1 MLKNWLVKTKQI
13 KKGLK
18 GFLNHSNYL
27 KDQNRI
33 SHQNSKI
40 EILHNG
46 SKNIIEEFDN
56 RKLYRK
62 ENGLRGGSVNN
73 LATSF
78 IVSLPTDIK
87 QPTKDQWK
95 QIGLYG
101 IKKIAQANNIDY
113 QELKK
118 ISHIVLHDE
127 SNGINKPSHIH
138 ILVGNILDNKVI
150 KGISQFRSTHAI
162 KKSVN
167 YSVKQL
173 LKEDNNNYTP
183 QKTKVGKK
191 PPHVVKIE
199 KMEMILNNFNDF
211 KLSINGWLKDIFN
224 KKNAYLSSK
233 KAAIDFNKFDN
244 NIGDR
249 LPEKILKEIEEVEE
263 VEEFEKPEHLKQNFK
278 VTPKTNRKRRRRKK

>member
-1 MLKNWLVKTKQI
+1 MLKNWLVKTQQI

-18 GFLNHSNYL
+18 GFLNHTNYL

-127 SNGINKPSHIH
+127 SNSKNKPSHIH
-138 ILVGNILDNKVI
+138 ILISNIHDNKVI
-150 KGISQFRSTHAI
+150 KGITQFKSTHAI

-173 LKEDNNNYTP
+173 LKEDNNEYVP
-183 QKTKVGKK
+183 QKSKVGKK
-191 PPHVVKIE
+191 PPHIIKIE

-211 KLSINGWLKDIFN
+211 KLSINSWLKDVFN

-233 KAAIDFNKFDN
+233 KAANNFNKFDN

-263 VEEFEKPEHLKQNFK
+263 FEKPDHLKQNLK
-278 VTPKTNRKRRRRKK
+278 VTPKTNRKRRRRRN